1 MKIKLG
7 DKIEVRTWSSANKEG
22 IVKSINI
29 ALDYGDKKAEWGIE
43 VKRYDTDLDYIGTVS
58 YDDEYG
64 SHHWTY
70 FNQII
75 SVIPQEDNVKLS
87 FEYDDIVHKQL
98 FGIK

>member
-29 ALDYGDKKAEWGIE
+29 ALDYRDKRAEWGIE
-43 VKRYDTDLDYIGTVS
+43 VPRYDTDLDYIGTVS

-64 SHHWTY
+64 CNHWSY
-70 FNQII
+70 FNQIL
-75 SVIPQEDNVKLS
+75 SVIPQEDNVKLC
-87 FEYDDIVHKQL
+87 DDIVHQQL

>member
-1 MKIKLG
+1 MRIKVG

-29 ALDYGDKKAEWGIE
+29 ALDYGDKKAEKGIE
-43 VKRYDTDLDYIGTVS
+43 VNRYDTDLDYIGTVS

-64 SHHWTY
+64 SNHWSY

-75 SVIPQEDNVKLS
+75 SVIPQEDNADKLC
-87 FEYDDIVHKQL
+87 DDIVHQQL
-98 FGIK
+98 FGI